1 MWSRI
6 LFVFA
11 GVLSFDALLCAQ
23 TAPTANPAKLVGTV
37 SDATGGVMVNVDVQL
52 TTGTPP
58 RIVASGKTNSAGV
71 FEIEVAPGQ
80 YTLKISVPD
89 FKDVSQQVR
98 VTPDMAPLSV
108 TMALSITTQVNVTT
122 SSDSNEVSVD
132 PDSSLNTDVITG
144 DALLDLPDNP
154 DDLLAYLLQLAQLR
168 GGEGDVTINVDGFNG
183 ADIPPLAQIA
193 EIRIVNTSFTADGST
208 GPRIEIITK
217 AGSGKWSASTTAS
230 FNDESFNAA
239 NSLTTGK
246 RPKSQTRN
254 TSLNSSGPLIKDR
267 LSLNAN
273 VANNQSEQGGSDL
286 RAVTPDG
293 LLSNGLTSINA
304 GQNFTLSPRLR
315 ISNRQNLTT
324 SFSYRSTHTTNSG
337 VGGLT
342 LPERAA
348 NSRNRN
354 WQLQVSDRIVI
365 GKKVDTIRF
374 QEQHGDQRN
383 VPVILDGY
391 TLDVAGSFNGGP
403 APNRTQSLPQNF
415 LLGNTLQWQ
424 PKPKLS
430 FSAIAFELNYHRSDT
445 NNQNNYSGTYTFASL
460 YDYCATLSS
469 DFSVGSQ
476 CAVELANRQA
486 LQVLNPLL
494 DITPA
499 PPVTFTQTSGPSEI
513 RLSQAELATW
523 VQGDWRYS
531 PRMDVSFGL
540 RYQIQQH
547 FRDYNNFAPVA
558 GVSYQLRA
566 KGNWKTVI
574 RTGVKVVDSTFA
586 FNSYQQFEQSG
597 AGSDQRSI
605 TINNP
610 SYPDPTQGGTIV
622 FDSLSSPRTT
632 RFLAADAVMP
642 YQVNPTFTWEQSM
655 PRGMVLVG
663 TFGIT
668 RFLRQNRSVNINAP
682 YPGTPLPEEVRLDL
696 KSLDP
701 AIKADATAY
710 VNSLRPFFPDGNI
723 GNMYET
729 QSVGGGLTKNFSI
742 QYRLSNYPLFNNKVR
757 VTGNITYNV
766 IHGMDDSQFQN
777 PYDRMADWG
786 RTGGTAQRINST
798 VTLYMPRRTTL
809 ALTTIGWS
817 TGRPYSI
824 TLGSDV
830 NGDSANNDRPDASA
844 CVAFNI
850 PQSECARN
858 GATGENVLSLPQ
870 ARLTK
875 IFVLSTPA
883 QSSPSLGRL
892 VASFGEPAQGGGGG
906 GGGGG
911 FGGGGGGRGGGGST
925 VTNPNRV
932 PTGARTLSFSIQ
944 ASNFLNSATKT
955 TINGV
960 LSSPLYGQLT
970 GGSPGRKVVLSMTLK
985 LF

>member
-1 MWSRI
+1 MPDLILASSEFNRQIVQSCCLRADRSRRFHNYTNIANGVEVGPMWSRS
-6 LFVFA
+6 LFVLA
-11 GVLSFDALLCAQ
+11 GSLSLGAVLYAQ
-23 TAPTANPAKLVGTV
+23 TAPPANATKLAGTV

-52 TTGTPP
+52 TTGAPS
-58 RIVASGKTNSAGV
+58 RVVASGKTNSAGE
-71 FEIEVAPGQ
+71 FEMSVTPGQ
-80 YTLKISVPD
+80 YTLKVSVPD
-89 FKDVSQQVR
+89 FKDNIQQVR
-98 VTPDMAPLSV
+98 VTPDMPPLSI
-108 TMALSITTQVNVTT
+108 TMALSITTQVNVTST
-122 SSDSNEVSVD
+122 SDSNEVSVD

-208 GPRIEIITK
+208 GPRIEIVTK
-217 AGSGKWSASTTAS
+217 AGSGKWTASTTAS

-293 LLSNGLTSINA
+293 LIANGLTSINA
-304 GQNFTLSPRLR
+304 GQNFTLSPRLM
-315 ISNRQNLTT
+315 ISKNQNLTT
-324 SFSYRSTHTTNSG
+324 SFSYRSTGTTNSG

-348 NSRNRN
+348 NAKNRN
-354 WQLQVSDRIVI
+354 WQLQISDRIVR
-365 GKKVDTIRF
+365 GKTVDTIRF
-374 QEQHGDQRN
+374 QDQHGSSQS
-383 VPVILDGY
+383 VPVTIAGY
-391 TLDVAGSFNGGP
+391 TLDVTGSFNGGP
-403 APNRTQSLPQNF
+403 APNHTQSLPQNF

-424 PKPKLS
+424 PRPRLS
-430 FSAIAFELNYHRSDT
+430 FSALAFELNYHRSDT
-445 NNQNNYSGTYTFASL
+445 NNRNNYSGTYTFASL

-476 CAVELANRQA
+476 CAIELANRQA
-486 LQVLNPLL
+486 LQALNPLL

-513 RLSQAELATW
+513 QLSQAELAMW
-523 VQGDWRYS
+523 AQGDWRYS

-547 FRDYNNFAPVA
+547 FHDYNNFAPVA

-597 AGSDQRSI
+597 ASSEQRSV

-610 SYPDPTQGGTIV
+610 SYPDPTQGGTIA
-622 FDSLSSPRTT
+622 FDSLNSPRTT
-632 RFLAADAVMP
+632 RFLATDAAMP

-655 PRGMVLVG
+655 PRGMAVVG
-663 TFGIT
+663 TFGVT

-696 KSLDP
+696 KSPDP
-701 AIKADATAY
+701 EIKADATAY

-723 GNMYET
+723 GNLYET
-729 QSVGGGLTKNFSI
+729 QSVGSGLTKNFSL
-742 QYRLSNYPLFNNKVR
+742 QYRISTYPLFHNKVR
-757 VTGNITYNV
+757 VTGNITYNM
-766 IHGMDDSQFQN
+766 IHGMDDSQFEN

-786 RTGGTAQRINST
+786 RTAGTGQRINSKVT
-798 VTLYMPRRTTL
+798 VYLPRRTTL

-830 NGDSANNDRPDASA
+830 NGDSTNNDRPDAST

-850 PQSECARN
+850 SQSECARN
-858 GATGENVLSLPQ
+858 GATGPNVLSLPQ
-870 ARLTK
+870 ARLTR
-875 IFVLSTPA
+875 IFVLSTPPA

-906 GGGGG
+906 GGGG
-911 FGGGGGGRGGGGST
+911 
-925 VTNPNRV
+925 
-932 PTGARTLSFSIQ
+932 
-944 ASNFLNSATKT
+944 
-955 TINGV
+955 
-960 LSSPLYGQLT
+960 
-970 GGSPGRKVVLSMTLK
+970 
-985 LF
+985 

>member
-1 MWSRI
+1 VLAGSL
-6 LFVFA
+6 LF
-11 GVLSFDALLCAQ
+11 GSVLWGQ
-23 TAPTANPAKLVGTV
+23 TPPTSTPAKVTGTV
-37 SDATGGVMVNVDVQL
+37 SDATGGVLVNVDVQV
-52 TTGTPP
+52 TTGTPA
-58 RIVASGKTNSAGV
+58 RTVATAKTNSDGV
-71 FEIEVAPGQ
+71 FEMSVPPGQ

-89 FKDVSQQVR
+89 FKDISQQVR
-98 VTPDMAPLSV
+98 VTADMAPLSI
-108 TMALSITTQVNVTT
+108 TMALSISTQVNVTT
-122 SSDSNEVSVD
+122 STDSGDLSVD

-208 GPRIEIITK
+208 GPRIEIVTK
-217 AGSGKWSASTTAS
+217 AGSGKWTASTTAT

-273 VANNQSEQGGSDL
+273 VANNQSEQGGADL

-293 LLSNGLTSINA
+293 LIANGLTSINA
-304 GQNFTLSPRLR
+304 GQNFTLSPRLK
-315 ISNRQNLTT
+315 ITKNQNLTT
-324 SFSYRSTHTTNSG
+324 SFSFRSTGTTNSG
-337 VGGLT
+337 VGGLN

-348 NSRNRN
+348 NAKNRN
-354 WQLQVSDRIVI
+354 WQLQVSDRITR
-365 GKKVDTIRF
+365 GKTVDTIRF
-374 QEQHGDQRN
+374 QEQHGSTQT
-383 VPVILDGY
+383 VPVTLAGY
-391 TLDVAGSFNGGP
+391 SIDVTGSFNGGP
-403 APNRTQSLPQNF
+403 SPNHTQSFPQNF

-430 FSAIAFELNYHRSDT
+430 FSALAFELNYHRGDT
-445 NNQNNYSGTYTFASL
+445 NNRTNYAGTYTFASL
-460 YDYCATLSS
+460 YDYCATLSP

-476 CAVELANRQA
+476 CAIELANRQA
-486 LQVLNPLL
+486 LQAINPFLN
-494 DITPA
+494 ITPA

-513 RLSQAELATW
+513 QTSQAELAVW
-523 VQGDWRYS
+523 AQGDWRYS
-531 PRMDVSFGL
+531 PRADVSFGL
-540 RYQIQQH
+540 RYQVQQH
-547 FRDYNNFAPVA
+547 FHDYNNFAPVA
-558 GVSYQLRA
+558 GLSYQLRA
-566 KGNWKTVI
+566 KGNWKTVV
-574 RTGVKVVDSTFA
+574 RAGVKVVDSTFA
-586 FNSYQQFEQSG
+586 FNTYQQFEQSG
-597 AGSDQRSI
+597 ATSAQRSI

-610 SYPDPTQGGTIV
+610 SYPDPTLGGVIV
-622 FDSLSSPRTT
+622 SDSFTSPRTT
-632 RFLAADAVMP
+632 RFLAPDAVMP
-642 YQVNPTFTWEQSM
+642 YQVNPTFTWEQAM
-655 PRGMVLVG
+655 PRGMQLVG
-663 TFGIT
+663 TVSIT

-682 YPGTPLPEEVRLDL
+682 YPGTPLPNQVLQDL
-696 KSLDP
+696 KSMDP
-701 AIKADATAY
+701 AVKQAATDY

-729 QSVGGGLTKNFSI
+729 QSVGSGLTKNYSV
-742 QYRLSNYPLFNNKVR
+742 QYRVSNYPLFHNKVR
-757 VTGNITYNV
+757 VTGNITYNM

-777 PYDRMADWG
+777 PYDRLADWG
-786 RTGGTAQRINST
+786 RTPGTGQKINST
-798 VTLYMPRRTTL
+798 LTLYMPRRTTL

-830 NGDSANNDRPDASA
+830 NGDSSNNDRPDPSTCA
-844 CVAFNI
+844 AFGI
-850 PQSECARN
+850 SEARCERN
-858 GATGENVLSLPQ
+858 GATGPGVMSLPQ

-875 IFVLSTPA
+875 IFILSVPKA
-883 QSSPSLGRL
+883 QSTPSLGRI
-892 VASFGEPAQGGGGG
+892 VASFAEPEPEPAQGGGGGG

-911 FGGGGGGRGGGGST
+911 FGGGGGGGRGGGT
-925 VTNPNRV
+925 TTTNPNRV

-955 TINGV
+955 SINGV
-960 LSSPLYGQLT
+960 LSSPLYGELT

>member
-1 MWSRI
+1 MWRRSI
-6 LFVFA
+6 FALAGSFVFGA
-11 GVLSFDALLCAQ
+11 VLCGQ
-23 TAPTANPAKLVGTV
+23 TASSSNSSKLVGTV

-52 TTGTPP
+52 SAGTPA
-58 RIVASGKTNSAGV
+58 RVVASGKTNSEGV
-71 FEIEVAPGQ
+71 FEMSVVPGQ

-89 FKDVSQQVR
+89 FKDVIQQVR
-98 VTPDMAPLSV
+98 VTPDMAPLAI

-122 SSDSNEVSVD
+122 TSDSNEVSVD
-132 PDSSLNTDVITG
+132 PNSSLNTDVITG

-208 GPRIEIITK
+208 GPRIEIVTK
-217 AGSGKWSASTTAS
+217 AGTGKWTASTTAT

-239 NSLTTGK
+239 NSLTSGK

-273 VANNQSEQGGSDL
+273 VANNQSEQGGADL

-293 LLSNGLTSINA
+293 LIANGLTSINA
-304 GQNFTLSPRLR
+304 GQNFTLSPRLK
-315 ISNRQNLTT
+315 ISRNQNLTT
-324 SFSYRSTHTTNSG
+324 SFSFRSTNTSNSG

-348 NSRNRN
+348 NSKNRN
-354 WQLQVSDRIVI
+354 WQLQVSDRIVR
-365 GKKVDTIRF
+365 GKTVDTIRF
-374 QEQHGDQRN
+374 QDQHGSSQS
-383 VPVILDGY
+383 VPITIGGY
-391 TLDVAGSFNGGP
+391 TIDVTGSFNGGP
-403 APNRTQSLPQNF
+403 SPNHTKSLPENF

-430 FSAIAFELNYHRSDT
+430 FSALAFELNYHRSDT
-445 NNQNNYSGTYTFASL
+445 NNRNNYSGTYTFASL
-460 YDYCATLSS
+460 YDYCATLST
-469 DFSVGSQ
+469 DFSIGSQ

-486 LQVLNPLL
+486 LQTLNPFL

-513 RLSQAELATW
+513 RLSQAELAAW

-547 FRDYNNFAPVA
+547 FHDYNNFAPVA

-574 RTGVKVVDSTFA
+574 RAGVKVVDSTFA
-586 FNSYQQFEQSG
+586 FNSYQQFEQSS
-597 AGSDQRSI
+597 ASSEQRSI

-610 SYPDPTQGGTIV
+610 SYPDPTQGGTIE
-622 FDSLSSPRTT
+622 FDSLNSPRTT
-632 RFLAADAVMP
+632 RFLASDAVMP
-642 YQVNPTFTWEQSM
+642 YQVTPTFTWEQSM
-655 PRGMVLVG
+655 PRGMGIVG

-682 YPGTPLPEEVRLDL
+682 YPGTPLPEQVRLDL
-696 KSLDP
+696 KSSDP
-701 AIKADATAY
+701 EIKSEATAY
-710 VNSLRPFFPDGNI
+710 VNSLRPFFPEGSI

-729 QSVGGGLTKNFSI
+729 QSVGGGLTKNFSV
-742 QYRLSNYPLFNNKVR
+742 QYRLSNYPLFNNKIR

-777 PYDRMADWG
+777 SYDRKADRG
-786 RTGGTAQRINST
+786 RTAGTGQRINSS

-830 NGDSANNDRPDASA
+830 NGDSANNDRPDSST

-850 PQSECARN
+850 PQSECSRN
-858 GATGENVLSLPQ
+858 GATGPNVLSLPQ

-875 IFVLSTPA
+875 IFVLSTSHL
-883 QSSPSLGRL
+883 QSRPSLGRL
-892 VASFGEPAQGGGGG
+892 VTSFREPAQGGGGS
-906 GGGGG
+906 GGG
-911 FGGGGGGRGGGGST
+911 FGGGGGGRGGGAPT